1 MGIGLRC
8 GNDSRKKRTRL
19 CNHPNFTQNRY
30 KTCTGGFTQQNN
42 RLPRIGVFS
51 VADLAP
57 YMKCLGVGNLS
68 SHMIPMVSIDGHKG
82 ENGISQETQ
91 VKIGSVELPPFR

>member
-1 MGIGLRC
+1 MGIGLRR
-8 GNDSRKKRTRL
+8 GNRSRKKRTML
-19 CNHPNFTQNRY
+19 CNQSEFTQYRC
-30 KTCTGGFTQQNN
+30 KTCTGDFTQHNN
-42 RLPRIGVFS
+42 RLPRIRVFS
-51 VADLAP
+51 MADLAP
-57 YMKCLGVGNLS
+57 QMKCLGVGNLS